1 MIVGVGFFSILTA
14 TFSSWFMRDLESEE
28 EEIKDKL
35 VSMESS
41 INELKSEMKEIKE
54 LIKNK

>member
-1 MIVGVGFFSILTA
+1 MS
-14 TFSSWFMRDLESEE
+14 DLESEEE